1 MELVTMTKQDFD
13 KAIAAQT
20 AVSMALDYLAE
31 CEGKPDAE
39 WLRFILMGCPVTD
52 LEAEILREED
62 CPEEPRT
69 HKKGHPVLEHLM
81 PDGEHDLEQI

>member
-1 MELVTMTKQDFD
+1 MELVTMSKRDFD
-13 KAIAAQT
+13 KAVAAQT

-31 CEGKPDAE
+31 CDGEPDAE

-62 CPEEPRT
+62 CPEDN
-69 HKKGHPVLEHLM
+69 KKGHRVLAHQM
-81 PDGEHDLEQI
+81 PDEDFDPELI

>member
-1 MELVTMTKQDFD
+1 MELVTMSKQDFD

-31 CEGKPDAE
+31 CEGKPDAD
-39 WLRFILMGCPVTD
+39 WIRFLLMGCPVTE

-62 CPEEPRT
+62 CPEEQ
-69 HKKGHPVLEHLM
+69 KKGHRVLAHQM
-81 PDGEHDLEQI
+81 PDEDFDPELI

>member
-1 MELVTMTKQDFD
+1 MELVTMSKRDFD

-39 WLRFILMGCPVTD
+39 WLRFLLMGCPVTD

-62 CPEEPRT
+62 CPEEQ
-69 HKKGHPVLEHLM
+69 KKGHRVLAHQM
-81 PDGEHDLEQI
+81 PEEEFDPELI

>member
-1 MELVTMTKQDFD
+1 MELVTMSKRDFD

-39 WLRFILMGCPVTD
+39 WLRFLLMGCPVPD
-52 LEAEILREED
+52 WEAEILREED
-62 CPEEPRT
+62 CPEGQ
-69 HKKGHPVLEHLM
+69 KKWHRVLAHQM
-81 PDGEHDLEQI
+81 PDEEIDPELI